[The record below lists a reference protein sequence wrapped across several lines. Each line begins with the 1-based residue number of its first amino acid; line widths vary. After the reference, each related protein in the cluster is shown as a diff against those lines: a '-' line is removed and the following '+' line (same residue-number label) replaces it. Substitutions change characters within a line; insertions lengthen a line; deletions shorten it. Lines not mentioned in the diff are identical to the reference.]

1 MKILF
6 SEQAW
11 SDYLYWQST
20 DKRMIKKI
28 NTLLKDIAR
37 HPNKGLGKPEMLK
50 HDLAGLWSRRIDQE
64 HRLVYQAGDKELKV
78 YSCRFHYDN

>member
-11 SDYLYWQST
+11 SEYLYWQST

-28 NTLLKDIAR
+28 NTLLKDIVR
-37 HPNKGLGKPEMLK
+37 HPNKDLGKPEMLK

-64 HRLVYQAGDKELKV
+64 HRLVYKAGDEVLKV
-78 YSCRFHYDN
+78 YSCFFHYDG

>member
-11 SDYLYWQST
+11 SEYLYWQST
-20 DKRMIKKI
+20 DKRMIGKI
-28 NTLLKDIAR
+28 NALIKDITR
-37 HPNKGLGKPEMLK
+37 HPHKGLGKPEMLK

-64 HRLVYQAGDKELKV
+64 HRLVYKAGENELKI
-78 YSCRFHYDN
+78 YSCRFHYN

>member
-37 HPNKGLGKPEMLK
+37 HPNKGLGKPEVLK

-64 HRLVYQAGDKELKV
+64 HRLVYKAGDEKLKV
-78 YSCRFHYDN
+78 YSCRFHYDD